1 MVLASKAEVVKGLV
15 LVDVIVVV
23 DLIVVEMVVGGAVD
37 DSVCEV
43 RGEAHMVLQN
53 INQEE
58 NIMMDNNT

>member
-1 MVLASKAEVVKGLV
+1 MVLASEAEVVKGLV

-23 DLIVVEMVVGGAVD
+23 DVVVVEMVVGGAVD

-53 INQEE
+53 IRRG
-58 NIMMDNNT
+58 